1 MPSAIGIG
9 IAIRWIGVEGGGVLD
24 DNLLLW
30 QLPNQF
36 LLINSSG
43 EKLLLS

>member
-9 IAIRWIGVEGGGVLD
+9 IAITWVSVEGGGNID